1 MEACGN
7 IINRTD
13 SECIKNGDP
22 LSNVIKRIDS
32 DCYTTETLGIIPSIE
47 LTKSAIETETR
58 GVIAS
63 T

>member
-47 LTKSAIETETR
+47 LLR
-58 GVIAS
+58 VL
-63 T
+63 